1 MVPKIKNKLKKIK
14 LVLTDVDGVLT
25 DGGMYYSESGEFM
38 KKFNT
43 RDSMGME
50 LLLNYNI
57 KTVFITR
64 ENSKIVKKRIQ
75 KIRVADLYSGV
86 LNKKQLLPEILL
98 KYNTKLNEIAYIGD
112 DVNDIEIMQSV
123 GFSATPLDGNYKVKK
138 ISDYICN
145 VDGGKGAFR
154 ELADLILKSKNYN

>member
-1 MVPKIKNKLKKIK
+1 MISKINIKLKKIK

-50 LLLNYNI
+50 LLLNYKI

-64 ENSKIVKKRIQ
+64 ENSQIVKKRVK
-75 KIRVADLYSGV
+75 KISIVDLYSGISDKKKV
-86 LNKKQLLPEILL
+86 LSEILI
-98 KYNTKLNEIAYIGD
+98 KYNVKNNEIAYIGD
-112 DVNDIEIMQSV
+112 DINDIEIMKSI
-123 GFSATPLDGNYKVKK
+123 GFSVAIMRSKKYLIMFVVPKAVKVHLEK
-138 ISDYICN
+138 C
-145 VDGGKGAFR
+145 
-154 ELADLILKSKNYN
+154 LI